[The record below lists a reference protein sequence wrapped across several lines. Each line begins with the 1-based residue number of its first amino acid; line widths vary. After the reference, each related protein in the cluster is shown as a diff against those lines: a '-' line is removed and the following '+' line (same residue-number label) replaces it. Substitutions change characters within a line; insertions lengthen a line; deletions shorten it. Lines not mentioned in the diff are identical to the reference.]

1 MDGQGTVHQP
11 PGMGRPCAYNGHMT
25 NNPYEIQILSKGRDL
40 PKAQPSTGEIPARFR
55 DRFATFEEYQEA
67 MADFLNGN

>member
-1 MDGQGTVHQP
+1 MDDRGTVHHHP
-11 PGMGRPCAYNGHMT
+11 ETVRPRAYNVYMT
-25 NNPYEIQILSKGRDL
+25 NNPYETYILSKGRDL